1 MAVRRERPYS
11 VFNFLVTI
19 DGGSSPDA
27 VEAGFQEVGG
37 LGMEITV
44 QEYRPGNYPI
54 NSPMKVTGVHKV
66 TDISLK
72 RGVIGTLDLFS
83 WLKEVRDGSQSS
95 RRRVVIELQNED
107 HTATVMTWTLAEAR
121 PIKYTGPA
129 FNGKGTDVAIEE
141 LVLAVEA
148 VDIE

>member
-148 VDIE
+148 VEIE